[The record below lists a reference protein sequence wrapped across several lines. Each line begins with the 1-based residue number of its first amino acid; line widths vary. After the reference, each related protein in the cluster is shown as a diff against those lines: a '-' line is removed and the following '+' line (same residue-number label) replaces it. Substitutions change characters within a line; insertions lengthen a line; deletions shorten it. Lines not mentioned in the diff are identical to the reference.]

1 MADMPGEWHRFLY
14 IKSMAKLKNIF
25 LHDSEIAF
33 DKKHRQTLNFNISK
47 YDEAVAKGKL
57 RYRNM
62 DLAKQR
68 ASYLKGKVV
77 SNLATYLE
85 EFERNAQKNG
95 IEVLWARNSKEAV
108 SEIKK
113 VLVANHARLLVK
125 GKSMISE
132 EIELNGHLE
141 KAGYEPV
148 ETDLGEFIVQVAGE
162 KPYHILTP
170 AMHKSKEDVA
180 ALFHEKFDTPEKSTP
195 EELTAYVREV
205 LRKKFTAAEI
215 GITGSNFLV
224 ADVGGVALTENE
236 GNGFMSVAF
245 PKVHIVITGI
255 EKIIPS
261 INDLDL
267 FFPLLSAL
275 GTGQQVTVY
284 NSLLT
289 GPKRDNEANGPGK
302 MFVLLLDNKRSK
314 IAEEKKHFEALKCLR
329 CGACLN
335 ACPIYKNV
343 GGYTY
348 NTTYSGPI
356 GSVITPLMK
365 GFKQYDHLSFACTVC
380 GACTDVCPVK
390 IPLHDLLLLN
400 RKKSVEKKLDSY
412 SWRKGMKAYEWAFK
426 KRKNLDKVNGIAKNI
441 MAKTNTNIVGKQ
453 KELPGFAKQSFSQQ
467 RKSNK

>member
-1 MADMPGEWHRFLY
+1 
-14 IKSMAKLKNIF
+14 MAKLKNIF
-25 LHDSEIAF
+25 LKDSKIAF
-33 DKKHRQTLNFNISK
+33 DKQHRKTLNFNISK
-47 YDEAVAKGKL
+47 YDEAVSKGKL

-68 ASYLKGKVV
+68 ASYIKGKVV
-77 SNLATYLE
+77 SNLAAYLE
-85 EFERNAQKNG
+85 EFERNAQNNG
-95 IEVLWARNSKEAV
+95 IEVLWARDNKEAIR
-108 SEIKK
+108 EISK
-113 VLVANHARLLVK
+113 VLKANQAKLLVK
-125 GKSMISE
+125 SKSMISE
-132 EIELNGHLE
+132 EIDLNENLE

-180 ALFHEKFDTPEKSTP
+180 ALFHEKFNTPENSTP
-195 EELTAYVREV
+195 EELTAYVRGV
-205 LRKKFTAAEI
+205 LRKKFTSAEI
-215 GITGSNFLV
+215 GVTGSNFLV

-236 GNGFMSVAF
+236 GNGFMSISF
-245 PKVHIVITGI
+245 PKVHIAITGI

-289 GPKRDNEANGPGK
+289 GPKRNGEANGPEK
-302 MFVLLLDNKRSK
+302 MYVLLLDNKRSK
-314 IAEEKKHFEALKCLR
+314 IAAEKKHFEALKCLR

-356 GSVITPLMK
+356 GSVITPFMK
-365 GFKQYDHLSFACTVC
+365 GFDKYNHLSFACTVC
-380 GACTDVCPVK
+380 GACTSVCPVK

-400 RKKSVEKKLDSY
+400 RKKSVEQNQDSF
-412 SWRKGMKAYEWAFK
+412 SWKQGMKMYEWAFK
-426 KRKNLDKVNGIAKNI
+426 ERKNLDRVNGSVKNMLI
-441 MAKTNTNIVGKQ
+441 KTNQNILGKE
-453 KELPGFAKQSFSQQ
+453 KEFPVFSRQSFSNQ
-467 RKSNK
+467 RKSNKI

>member
-1 MADMPGEWHRFLY
+1 MP
-14 IKSMAKLKNIF
+14 KLQNIF
-25 LHDSEIAF
+25 LKDSKIAF
-33 DKKHRQTLNFNISK
+33 DKTHRKTLNFNISK

-77 SNLATYLE
+77 ANLATYLE
-85 EFERNAQKNG
+85 EFENKATNNG
-95 IEVLWARNSKEAV
+95 IDIVWARNGEEAV
-108 SEIKK
+108 TEIIKILEENNAK
-113 VLVANHARLLVK
+113 LLVK
-125 GKSMISE
+125 SKSMISE
-132 EIELNGHLE
+132 EIELNENLE
-141 KAGYEPV
+141 KAGFEPV

-180 ALFHEKFDTPEKSTP
+180 DLFHKEFKTPPDSTPTELTLFVRKVLREKFTS
-195 EELTAYVREV
+195 AEV
-205 LRKKFTAAEI
+205 
-215 GITGSNFLV
+215 GVTGANFLV

-236 GNGFMSVAF
+236 GNGFMSVSF
-245 PKVHIVITGI
+245 PKAHIVIAGI
-255 EKIIPS
+255 EKVIPS
-261 INDLDL
+261 INDLQL
-267 FFPLLSAL
+267 MFPLLSAL

-289 GPKRDNEANGPGK
+289 GPKRDNESNGPDK
-302 MFVLLLDNKRSK
+302 MVVVLLDNQRTK
-314 IAEEKKHFEALKCLR
+314 IANDKTHYKSLKCIR

-356 GSVITPLMK
+356 GSVITPFLK
-365 GFKQYDHLSFACTVC
+365 GFEKYGHLSFACTVC

-390 IPLHDLLLLN
+390 IPLHDLILQN
-400 RKKSVEKKLDSY
+400 RKRSIEQNQGSFG
-412 SWRKGMKAYEWAFK
+412 WNAGMKAYEWAFK
-426 KRKNLDKVNGIAKNI
+426 KRKNMDFVNGDIKN
-441 MAKTNTNIVGKQ
+441 AVVTTQKNVLGKQ
-453 KELPGFAKQSFSQQ
+453 KKFPTFSDYSYSKQT
-467 RKSNK
+467 KLNLK